1 MGKQDWYDMG
11 AQIGDL
17 VQSAIDNNDFQQLN
31 RSIADTINSTLN
43 LVQKNMQEAAR
54 QAQAA
59 GKDVSSA
66 FDGTWRSAGGT
77 AFDQAM
83 DRARSAG
90 ADSGRKGART
100 SGDSTQDGTAYEKAS
115 GRTATPGSGKNAR
128 NPAIQAFG
136 EHRGTAM
143 MAAGYAMTGIFG
155 LGFAVFLMLSRLY
168 GVGKLFEIL
177 MVFCLVLMILC
188 LSAGLRGRELRER
201 AKRQRQYLR
210 IMGSRTSCAVKELAE
225 GTGKSKKFVRKDLR
239 AMIRD
244 GLFLG
249 PVYLNE
255 RGTRLMMGKDAYQE
269 YQRAEAQD
277 AGEQDTGKKHGGK
290 PEKGKKA
297 SAEHR
302 EAEGNGGRSKTG
314 EPGDGLSREAQAIVD
329 EGRAFI
335 SHIHECNDA
344 IPDETMSGKLS
355 RLENVVT
362 KIFDQVAARPESAPD
377 LHKMMSYYLP
387 ITRKLVDAYRDLDAQ
402 AVGGQNI
409 SGTKKEIEDSLDTIN
424 TAFENLL
431 DRFFQDTAWDI
442 SSDISVLHTMMA
454 QDGLTKK
461 DFAPGER
468 VKTTGQDVS

>member
-43 LVQKNMQEAAR
+43 LVQKNMQEAAK

-59 GKDVSSA
+59 GKDVSGASG
-66 FDGTWRSAGGT
+66 GTWRSAGGT
-77 AFDQAM
+77 AFGQAM
-83 DRARSAG
+83 DRARGAG

-100 SGDSTQDGTAYEKAS
+100 SGDFTQGGTAYEKAS

-201 AKRQRQYLR
+201 AKRQRKYLR

-225 GTGKSKKFVRKDLR
+225 GTGKSQKFVRKDLR

-277 AGEQDTGKKHGGK
+277 AGEQ
-290 PEKGKKA
+290 
-297 SAEHR
+297 
-302 EAEGNGGRSKTG
+302 
-314 EPGDGLSREAQAIVD
+314 GDGLSREAQAIVD

-362 KIFDQVAARPESAPD
+362 KIFDQVAAKPESAPD